1 MVTLDEKL
9 INGEQKKIEE
19 CYAKL
24 GEQYYA
30 AHKDDNNAEFADLIG
45 AVKASEKVIADHK
58 EEVRRAEEEARRAE
72 EEARRAEEEARRLA
86 EEKAAKERRIKEL
99 RERELMPCPNCDAEI
114 YYKSLFCNFCGIK
127 IADFE
132 TEENSAVAEPVA
144 EEPVTEEPAVEEPAV
159 QEPAVEEPAVEEP
172 VVDEPKFVAPPTKV
186 FASAPQTDEA
196 PSQAADQRL
205 CQNCGTP
212 LEDDCLFC
220 TECGTPVSS
229 MSFTEAPAEKEAEPV
244 LSDSVRFCTE
254 CGFKVTD
261 PGAMFCNE
269 CGARLLGEVQEKPK
283 QHGGVNTRRCPACGF
298 NTTDPEVMFC
308 IECGTKLL

>member
-30 AHKDDNNAEFADLIG
+30 AHKDDANAEFAELIG

-58 EEVRRAEEEARRAE
+58 EEARRID
-72 EEARRAEEEARRLA
+72 

-114 YYKSLFCNFCGIK
+114 YYKSVFCNFCGVK
-127 IADFE
+127 IADFVPEE
-132 TEENSAVAEPVA
+132 TAVTVAPEPQEPVI
-144 EEPVTEEPAVEEPAV
+144 EEV
-159 QEPAVEEPAVEEP
+159 
-172 VVDEPKFVAPPTKV
+172 KFVAPPTKV
-186 FASAPQTDEA
+186 YADAPKTDNA
-196 PSQAADQRL
+196 PSQAANQKV
-205 CQNCGTP
+205 CEKCGTP

-229 MSFTEAPAEKEAEPV
+229 ISFTEAPTEKEAEPV

-254 CGFKVTD
+254 CGFKVTN

-269 CGARLLGEVQEKPK
+269 CGAPLSGGIAEKPK
-283 QHGGVNTRRCPACGF
+283 QHGAANVRRCPACGF

-308 IECGTKLL
+308 IECGTKLS